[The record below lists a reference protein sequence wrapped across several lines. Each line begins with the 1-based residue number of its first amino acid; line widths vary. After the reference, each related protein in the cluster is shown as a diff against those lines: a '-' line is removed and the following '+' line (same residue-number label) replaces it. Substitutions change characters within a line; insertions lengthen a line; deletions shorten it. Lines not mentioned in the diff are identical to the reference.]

1 MGIKVYK
8 KKIKLTK
15 LIKVLV
21 VVVVTVLILVG
32 ITESIVAEIS
42 QRTKKI
48 SGLSIV
54 NSKSWREREETG
66 YSLNVAVKVRNV
78 NPAYQSAVLTVIVR
92 DEKGREIASK
102 SNWVENIRPG
112 AVKEAIIVFDLGEPN
127 KQKEYDIELKLFPRS
142 SSSGFYGGIRHRFGG
157 RQ

>member
-15 LIKVLV
+15 LIKALV

-78 NPAYQSAVLTVIVR
+78 NLFIINSFALPLLTLIHVHYAKSVL
-92 DEKGREIASK
+92 G
-102 SNWVENIRPG
+102 
-112 AVKEAIIVFDLGEPN
+112 L
-127 KQKEYDIELKLFPRS
+127 Q
-142 SSSGFYGGIRHRFGG
+142 
-157 RQ
+157 